1 MKILGI
7 VCSPRLN
14 GNTEILMK
22 ETLKSAREAGADVEM
37 FKVLGK
43 VMYPCDGCKSC
54 WETGQCRIEDDMK
67 PLYPKMLEADGIIFG
82 TPIYFWTVCAQA
94 KIIIDR
100 TYVYRQS
107 RLLRNK
113 IGAAIIVTNR
123 VGGSSGC
130 SVFGNYFNIQ
140 RMISAGYAVCFGGDK
155 GEVLTDKRGMAEA
168 GAVGRVVVRYIKRVA
183 KSDLD
188 EDIEKR
194 IEMPSKE
201 FPR

>member
-22 ETLKSAREAGADVEM
+22 EALKSAKDAGAEIEM
-37 FKVLGK
+37 FKVSGK
-43 VMYPCDGCKSC
+43 VMYPCDACESC
-54 WETGQCRIEDDMK
+54 SKTRQCRIEDDMK

-82 TPIYFWTVCAQA
+82 TPIYFWSICAQA

-100 TYVYRQS
+100 TYVYLQS

-113 IGAAIIVTNR
+113 IGAAIIVTRR
-123 VGGSSGC
+123 VGGTSAC

-155 GEVLTDKRGMAEA
+155 GEVLADKRGMAEA
-168 GAVGRVVVRYIKRVA
+168 RAVGRVVVRHIKRVA

-194 IEMPSKE
+194 MEMPSKE
-201 FPR
+201 SPR